1 MIDDAIAKRA
11 AIILAI
17 AQGLYSSATVIL
29 IATAGLV
36 GTQIAPSK
44 AWATVPVSAFV
55 IGTALT
61 TIPASMLM
69 KRIGRRAGFMLGAL
83 VGFLGAVLAIYA
95 VYQRHFP
102 LFCLAAVLQGV
113 FQASSQFFRFAA
125 ADAASPAFK
134 PKAIS
139 WVLTGGVAATVF
151 GTLIVMAT
159 TDLLAPVTFAGCYVA
174 MAVLSLATVAVLA
187 FLKLPAEPTA
197 QASGPSRPLSE
208 IIRQPRL
215 IVAVAT
221 AMLAYGMMNLVMT
234 ATPIAMV
241 DCGFNVKDASWVIQW
256 HALAMFVPSFFTG
269 HLIRRF
275 GVEIISAIGMV
286 LLAAAGIAG
295 LAGISFENFA
305 IGLILLGLGWNF
317 GFIGGTT
324 MLTDCYRP
332 AEKNK
337 VQALNDFTIFAV
349 VATASLT
356 SGKLL
361 DWFGWG
367 AVNIAV
373 FPAVALALVM
383 LGWLYSLKRLD
394 QRPA

>member
-1 MIDDAIAKRA
+1 MSNDAIARQA
-11 AIILAI
+11 AIVLAV

-61 TIPASMLM
+61 TIPASLLM
-69 KRIGRRAGFMLGAL
+69 KRIGRRAGFMLGAFI
-83 VGFLGAVLAIYA
+83 GFLGALLAIYA
-95 VYQRHFP
+95 VYQRHFA

-113 FQASSQFFRFAA
+113 FQASSQYFRFAA

-134 PKAIS
+134 AKAIS
-139 WVLTGGVAATVF
+139 WVLTGGVAAAVF

-174 MAVLSLATVAVLA
+174 MAALSLATVAVLA
-187 FLKLPAEPTA
+187 FLKLPPEHSVHE
-197 QASGPSRPLSE
+197 SGPSRPLSE

-215 IVAVAT
+215 IVAIST

-234 ATPIAMV
+234 ATPIAMI
-241 DCGFNVKDASWVIQW
+241 DCGFNVRDSSWIIQW

-275 GVEIISAIGMV
+275 GVETISAIGMV

-295 LAGISFENFA
+295 LAGIAFENFA

-337 VQALNDFTIFAV
+337 VQALNDFTIFAT
-349 VATASLT
+349 VAVASLT

-383 LGWLYSLKRLD
+383 LGWLYTLRSHT
-394 QRPA
+394 QTVS

>member
-1 MIDDAIAKRA
+1 MIDDAVAKRA

-17 AQGLYSSATVIL
+17 AQGLYGSSATIL

-36 GTQIAPSK
+36 GLQLAPSK
-44 AWATVPVSAFV
+44 AWATAPVSAFV

-61 TIPASMLM
+61 TIPVAMLM

-83 VGFLGAVLAIYA
+83 TGLIAALIAVYAIY
-95 VYQRHFP
+95 QRDFV
-102 LFCLAAVLQGV
+102 LFLAAALLLGV
-113 FQASSQFFRFAA
+113 FQASSQFYRFAA

-139 WVLTGGVAATVF
+139 WVLTGGVAAAVF
-151 GTLIVMAT
+151 GTLIVMKT
-159 TDLLAPVTFAGCYVA
+159 TDLLAPVVFAGCYLA
-174 MAVLSLATVAVLA
+174 MAALAAAAIVVLT
-187 FLKLPAEPTA
+187 FLKLPPDPPLRET
-197 QASGPSRPLSE
+197 GPARSLGE
-208 IIRQPRL
+208 IVRQPRF

-221 AMLAYGMMNLVMT
+221 AMLAYSMMSLVMT
-234 ATPIAMV
+234 ATPIAMI
-241 DCGFNVKDASWVIQW
+241 DCGFNVKDSSWVIQW

-275 GVEIISAIGMV
+275 GVETISAIGMV

-295 LAGISFENFA
+295 LAGIAFENFA
-305 IGLILLGLGWNF
+305 IGLVLLGLGWNF
-317 GFIGGTT
+317 GYIGGTT
-324 MLTDCYRP
+324 MLTDCYSP
-332 AEKNK
+332 PEKNK
-337 VQALNDFTIFAV
+337 AQALNDFSIFAV

-373 FPAVALALVM
+373 FPAVALALAM
-383 LGWLYSLKRLD
+383 LAWLYTLTRLN